1 MKTFLKNSITPTITP
16 HFSEHGGHG
25 INEKNIINA
34 PYGAWA
40 FKKISDDDQK
50 IYSKNYILERK
61 DTEMLSFFE
70 HEMHETNEKN

>member
-1 MKTFLKNSITPTITP
+1 M
-16 HFSEHGGHG
+16 
-25 INEKNIINA
+25 NEKIIINA

-70 HEMHETNEKN
+70 HGRHGINEIFILTTDLTD